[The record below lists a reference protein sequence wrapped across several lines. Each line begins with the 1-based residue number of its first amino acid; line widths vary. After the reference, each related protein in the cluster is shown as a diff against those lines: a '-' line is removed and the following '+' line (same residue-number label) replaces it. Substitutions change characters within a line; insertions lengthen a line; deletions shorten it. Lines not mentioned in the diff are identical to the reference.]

1 MDELRSD
8 PKFHAGQLVE
18 ITEGDF
24 VGRVAQIGQSA
35 AVDGK
40 FQYGLTGLPETEGN
54 LYAVHEYEIREAE
67 EPVIEEIIDPAPAAA
82 TNHLPLSTGGE
93 DDVSSLLQKASQV
106 AQGRELEFNQAL
118 QSIVERLE
126 RIDQRL
132 ETKEI
137 KVVVEVQHVY
147 PEKRDTENKSKVT
160 GSYLTCLR
168 SGEVKWHEDR
178 PPTYSDED
186 RLYEYDPAEE
196 IVDKARSRISDL
208 NGTKDNFIPFA
219 DLPEVEDDEDSPQLN
234 IDLFSEGDE

>member
-1 MDELRSD
+1 M
-8 PKFHAGQLVE
+8 
-18 ITEGDF
+18 
-24 VGRVAQIGQSA
+24 
-35 AVDGK
+35 
-40 FQYGLTGLPETEGN
+40 
-54 LYAVHEYEIREAE
+54 
-67 EPVIEEIIDPAPAAA
+67 
-82 TNHLPLSTGGE
+82 
-93 DDVSSLLQKASQV
+93 
-106 AQGRELEFNQAL
+106 
-118 QSIVERLE
+118 ERLE

>member
-35 AVDGK
+35 AVDGTL
-40 FQYGLTGLPETEGN
+40 QYGIPGLPETEGN

-93 DDVSSLLQKASQV
+93 DDVSSLLQKASQI
-106 AQGRELEFNQAL
+106 AQGRELNTNQAL
-118 QSIVERLE
+118 QGILERLE
-126 RIDQRL
+126 QIDKRM

-137 KVVVEVQHVY
+137 KVVVEVRHLWDDRGVDDDISQTVTTT
-147 PEKRDTENKSKVT
+147 TEQLKAGIIAAAT
-160 GSYLTCLR
+160 
-168 SGEVKWHEDR
+168 H
-178 PPTYSDED
+178 
-186 RLYEYDPAEE
+186 YDHDDQLSLFEE
-196 IVDKARSRISDL
+196 
-208 NGTKDNFIPFA
+208 
-219 DLPEVEDDEDSPQLN
+219 EE
-234 IDLFSEGDE
+234 